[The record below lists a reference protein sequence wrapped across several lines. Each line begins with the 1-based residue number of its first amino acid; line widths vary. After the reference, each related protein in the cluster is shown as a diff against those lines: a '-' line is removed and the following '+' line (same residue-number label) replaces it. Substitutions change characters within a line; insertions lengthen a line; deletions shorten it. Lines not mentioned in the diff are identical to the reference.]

1 MPIALTLQP
10 STTFP
15 ILDFQHLRYRCPIF
29 WRKAKNFRALKKKN
43 PAKAHKG
50 EASAGRIRWKRMGQK
65 ENAGCAEAII
75 SGFLPF

>member
-29 WRKAKNFRALKKKN
+29 WGGKAINFRALKKKIL
-43 PAKAHKG
+43 PKHT
-50 EASAGRIRWKRMGQK
+50 K
-65 ENAGCAEAII
+65 ERLRQDE
-75 SGFLPF
+75 